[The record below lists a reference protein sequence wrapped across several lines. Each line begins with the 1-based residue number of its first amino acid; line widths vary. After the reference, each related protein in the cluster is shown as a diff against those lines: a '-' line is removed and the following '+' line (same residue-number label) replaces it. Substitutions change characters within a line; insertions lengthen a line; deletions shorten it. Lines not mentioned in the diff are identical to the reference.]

1 MSIGKFKKDELR
13 SIADELKLVVP
24 DNAKVLDLR
33 ELIQESEIYKNDKE
47 TYQAIVD
54 CVLEEINDK
63 RNENE
68 NRLEI
73 EKIKLSQLEKE
84 LEIAKLHNHSGKSL
98 PLQNENQLI
107 TTECN
112 IESLIKSIKTLT
124 IPVPLRAESFNL
136 FFQSIEKAFKT
147 KNVPEKLKPEI
158 LLNILGEKAN
168 NLMIYLRDEDLSDYN
183 KLKAIVLKEFQPT
196 PYECLNQFKKAQK
209 LPSESYVQFASR
221 LSANFNYYCQLRE
234 VNDFKSVCELV
245 ISDKIIET
253 LDRELN
259 THISIKQGE
268 MWFKPQD
275 LARECDILYH
285 PREKLENRIYFLSL
299 NRDNQTV
306 QRSVLNPLADVFGGP
321 GGSNCVVPPQGEN
334 EENKSFVATSFLKN
348 KTRTVLLSSVQCFLR
363 DKYGLLHEVRALLDV
378 GSQSHFITKD
388 CADRLQLKNEKINL
402 LVSCLN
408 ESTMTINGGVTTSI
422 FNGDLSFKKELNLL
436 VVRRITDLTP
446 SQIINVSLDMPNE
459 IKLADYKFN
468 IPGKIDVLLGAEIF
482 YELLRPGQ
490 IYCGDSRLL
499 LQNTVFGYVVSG
511 SVGDE
516 VRDNNIHCGLI
527 RDSDLNTTLR
537 SFWEL
542 ESIGVKNENCS
553 SEEDVSFEMFKQ
565 RVHFKNGR
573 YEVELPWKRDSNELS
588 DNFSLA
594 KRRLGSLMRKMQ
606 RDKVLYSEYYLL
618 ISFRSNKIAVL
629 ADVEKAFLQISLA
642 PKDRDVVRFLID
654 DGENGVQVYR
664 FNRVL
669 FGVNA
674 SPFLLAA
681 TIKTHIGK
689 CMEKYPDTVRTLDH
703 CFYVDDLVTGEDD
716 AKSAFDLSSKAAKIM
731 SEAGMNLRKWIS
743 NDCELMKQWQ
753 LEHFDHLNMN
763 DFVNHPHRVLGLLWH
778 PQKDYLSLRLTSLLD
793 FLQKRKNTK
802 RFLLMAAGRIFDPLG
817 FASPFTIRFKI
828 LFQEIWQRKTDW
840 DEELLPDIREKF
852 EQWCSEASFLC
863 ELQIPRYALQ
873 CDSVNCPECEIH
885 TFSDASIKAY
895 GAVSYVR
902 LRTFDKISVHL
913 LASKSRVAPLKVL
926 TLPRLELMGAL
937 LAARLAKEVS
947 RVLNEKISTTNYF
960 WTDSTIALSWI
971 QGPSNRWKVFVANR
985 VKEIRSLTDKDS
997 WRHCPGK
1004 DNPSDLL
1011 TRGISADSLI
1021 NCEKWWKGPSFLQEG
1036 NTVPVSNNVLLSD
1049 ESAYL
1054 EELKPTERK
1063 TLTVILDNNLLNHIL
1078 SVSNNFQKNLCIF
1091 SYIYRFINNCKRP
1104 SNKQIGPLRMCEIQ
1118 RAEITLVKLVQ
1129 QMEFNSEI
1137 KDLSCQGMVNPQSK
1151 IRNLS
1156 PFLDSENVLRV
1167 GGRLTHSKLCFD
1179 KKTPDNSS

>member
-54 CVLEEINDK
+54 CVLEEINDRRNEDENR

-73 EKIKLSQLEKE
+73 EKIKLSHVKTCC
-84 LEIAKLHNHSGKSL
+84 AKNCFCGKPHNR
-98 PLQNENQLI
+98 LI
-107 TTECN
+107 H
-112 IESLIKSIKTLT
+112 
-124 IPVPLRAESFNL
+124 F
-136 FFQSIEKAFKT
+136 
-147 KNVPEKLKPEI
+147 LK
-158 LLNILGEKAN
+158 
-168 NLMIYLRDEDLSDYN
+168 
-183 KLKAIVLKEFQPT
+183 
-196 PYECLNQFKKAQK
+196 
-209 LPSESYVQFASR
+209 
-221 LSANFNYYCQLRE
+221 
-234 VNDFKSVCELV
+234 
-245 ISDKIIET
+245 
-253 LDRELN
+253 
-259 THISIKQGE
+259 
-268 MWFKPQD
+268 
-275 LARECDILYH
+275 
-285 PREKLENRIYFLSL
+285 
-299 NRDNQTV
+299 RDNQTV

-422 FNGDLSFKKELNLL
+422 FNGDFSFKKELNLL

-516 VRDNNIHCGLI
+516 
-527 RDSDLNTTLR
+527 
-537 SFWEL
+537 L
-542 ESIGVKNENCS
+542 ESIGVKNENC

-606 RDKVLYSEYYLL
+606 RDKVLYSEYCKVLKNYLDEGIIEKVTNPFIPTNNPVFYLPHQVIIKNESLTTKLRLVFDASAHAEKQLSLNDCLFHGVNLNPNILDLL

-669 FGVNA
+669 
-674 SPFLLAA
+674 LA
-681 TIKTHIGK
+681 
-689 CMEKYPDTVRTLDH
+689 
-703 CFYVDDLVTGEDD
+703 
-716 AKSAFDLSSKAAKIM
+716 
-731 SEAGMNLRKWIS
+731 
-743 NDCELMKQWQ
+743 
-753 LEHFDHLNMN
+753 
-763 DFVNHPHRVLGLLWH
+763 
-778 PQKDYLSLRLTSLLD
+778 
-793 FLQKRKNTK
+793 
-802 RFLLMAAGRIFDPLG
+802 
-817 FASPFTIRFKI
+817 
-828 LFQEIWQRKTDW
+828 
-840 DEELLPDIREKF
+840 
-852 EQWCSEASFLC
+852 
-863 ELQIPRYALQ
+863 
-873 CDSVNCPECEIH
+873 
-885 TFSDASIKAY
+885 
-895 GAVSYVR
+895 
-902 LRTFDKISVHL
+902 
-913 LASKSRVAPLKVL
+913 
-926 TLPRLELMGAL
+926 
-937 LAARLAKEVS
+937 
-947 RVLNEKISTTNYF
+947 
-960 WTDSTIALSWI
+960 
-971 QGPSNRWKVFVANR
+971 
-985 VKEIRSLTDKDS
+985 
-997 WRHCPGK
+997 
-1004 DNPSDLL
+1004 
-1011 TRGISADSLI
+1011 
-1021 NCEKWWKGPSFLQEG
+1021 
-1036 NTVPVSNNVLLSD
+1036 
-1049 ESAYL
+1049 
-1054 EELKPTERK
+1054 
-1063 TLTVILDNNLLNHIL
+1063 
-1078 SVSNNFQKNLCIF
+1078 
-1091 SYIYRFINNCKRP
+1091 
-1104 SNKQIGPLRMCEIQ
+1104 
-1118 RAEITLVKLVQ
+1118 
-1129 QMEFNSEI
+1129 
-1137 KDLSCQGMVNPQSK
+1137 
-1151 IRNLS
+1151 
-1156 PFLDSENVLRV
+1156 
-1167 GGRLTHSKLCFD
+1167 
-1179 KKTPDNSS
+1179 

>member
-54 CVLEEINDK
+54 CVLEEINDRRNEDENR

-84 LEIAKLHNHSGKSL
+84 LEIAKLHNQSGKSL

-124 IPVPLRAESFNL
+124 IP
-136 FFQSIEKAFKT
+136 
-147 KNVPEKLKPEI
+147 
-158 LLNILGEKAN
+158 
-168 NLMIYLRDEDLSDYN
+168 
-183 KLKAIVLKEFQPT
+183 
-196 PYECLNQFKKAQK
+196 
-209 LPSESYVQFASR
+209 
-221 LSANFNYYCQLRE
+221 
-234 VNDFKSVCELV
+234 
-245 ISDKIIET
+245 
-253 LDRELN
+253 
-259 THISIKQGE
+259 
-268 MWFKPQD
+268 
-275 LARECDILYH
+275 
-285 PREKLENRIYFLSL
+285 
-299 NRDNQTV
+299 RDNQTV

-378 GSQSHFITKD
+378 GS
-388 CADRLQLKNEKINL
+388 
-402 LVSCLN
+402 
-408 ESTMTINGGVTTSI
+408 
-422 FNGDLSFKKELNLL
+422 
-436 VVRRITDLTP
+436 
-446 SQIINVSLDMPNE
+446 
-459 IKLADYKFN
+459 
-468 IPGKIDVLLGAEIF
+468 AEIF

-516 VRDNNIHCGLI
+516 
-527 RDSDLNTTLR
+527 
-537 SFWEL
+537 F
-542 ESIGVKNENCS
+542 
-553 SEEDVSFEMFKQ
+553 SE
-565 RVHFKNGR
+565 
-573 YEVELPWKRDSNELS
+573 
-588 DNFSLA
+588 

-606 RDKVLYSEYYLL
+606 RDKVLYSEYCKVLKNYLDEGIIEKVTNPFIPTNNPVFYLPHQVIIKNESLTTKLRLVFDASAHAEKQLSLNDCLFHGVNLNPNILDLL

-689 CMEKYPDTVRTLDH
+689 YMEKYPDTVRTLDH

-763 DFVNHPHRVLGLLWH
+763 DFVNHPHRVLGLYGIFKRLS
-778 PQKDYLSLRLTSLLD
+778 QSSSDQSLRLPS
-793 FLQKRKNTK
+793 KRKNTK

-937 LAARLAKEVS
+937 LAARLAKEIS

-1137 KDLSCQGMVNPQSK
+1137 KDLSCKGMVNPQSK

-1167 GGRLTHSKLCFD
+1167 GGRLAHSKLCFD
-1179 KKTPDNSS
+1179 KKHQIILPNNHRLTNLILEMTHKRHLHVGPQTLLSIVRQRFWPLNGRNMCRKLVNNCIICFKAKPVTCSQIMGQLPAERISQSFPFNKVGIDFLWTFLD

>member
-47 TYQAIVD
+47 TYQAVVD
-54 CVLEEINDK
+54 CVLEEINDRRNEDENR

-73 EKIKLSQLEKE
+73 EKIKLSHVKTCCAKNWFCGKPHHRLIHFPKPGKE
-84 LEIAKLHNHSGKSL
+84 
-98 PLQNENQLI
+98 
-107 TTECN
+107 
-112 IESLIKSIKTLT
+112 
-124 IPVPLRAESFNL
+124 
-136 FFQSIEKAFKT
+136 
-147 KNVPEKLKPEI
+147 
-158 LLNILGEKAN
+158 
-168 NLMIYLRDEDLSDYN
+168 
-183 KLKAIVLKEFQPT
+183 
-196 PYECLNQFKKAQK
+196 
-209 LPSESYVQFASR
+209 
-221 LSANFNYYCQLRE
+221 
-234 VNDFKSVCELV
+234 SVAL
-245 ISDKIIET
+245 
-253 LDRELN
+253 
-259 THISIKQGE
+259 
-268 MWFKPQD
+268 
-275 LARECDILYH
+275 
-285 PREKLENRIYFLSL
+285 
-299 NRDNQTV
+299 NQTV

-363 DKYGLLHEVRALLDV
+363 DKYGFLHEVRALLDV

-606 RDKVLYSEYYLL
+606 RDKVLYSEYCKVLKNYLDVGIIEKVTNPFIPTNNPVFYLPHQVIIKNESLTTKLRLVFDASAHEEKQLSLNDCLFHGVNLNPNILDLL

-642 PKDRDVVRFLID
+642 PKDRDVVRF
-654 DGENGVQVYR
+654 
-664 FNRVL
+664 
-669 FGVNA
+669 
-674 SPFLLAA
+674 
-681 TIKTHIGK
+681 
-689 CMEKYPDTVRTLDH
+689 
-703 CFYVDDLVTGEDD
+703 
-716 AKSAFDLSSKAAKIM
+716 
-731 SEAGMNLRKWIS
+731 
-743 NDCELMKQWQ
+743 
-753 LEHFDHLNMN
+753 
-763 DFVNHPHRVLGLLWH
+763 
-778 PQKDYLSLRLTSLLD
+778 SL
-793 FLQKRKNTK
+793 
-802 RFLLMAAGRIFDPLG
+802 
-817 FASPFTIRFKI
+817 
-828 LFQEIWQRKTDW
+828 
-840 DEELLPDIREKF
+840 
-852 EQWCSEASFLC
+852 
-863 ELQIPRYALQ
+863 
-873 CDSVNCPECEIH
+873 
-885 TFSDASIKAY
+885 
-895 GAVSYVR
+895 
-902 LRTFDKISVHL
+902 
-913 LASKSRVAPLKVL
+913 
-926 TLPRLELMGAL
+926 
-937 LAARLAKEVS
+937 
-947 RVLNEKISTTNYF
+947 
-960 WTDSTIALSWI
+960 
-971 QGPSNRWKVFVANR
+971 
-985 VKEIRSLTDKDS
+985 
-997 WRHCPGK
+997 
-1004 DNPSDLL
+1004 
-1011 TRGISADSLI
+1011 
-1021 NCEKWWKGPSFLQEG
+1021 
-1036 NTVPVSNNVLLSD
+1036 
-1049 ESAYL
+1049 
-1054 EELKPTERK
+1054 
-1063 TLTVILDNNLLNHIL
+1063 
-1078 SVSNNFQKNLCIF
+1078 
-1091 SYIYRFINNCKRP
+1091 
-1104 SNKQIGPLRMCEIQ
+1104 
-1118 RAEITLVKLVQ
+1118 
-1129 QMEFNSEI
+1129 
-1137 KDLSCQGMVNPQSK
+1137 
-1151 IRNLS
+1151 
-1156 PFLDSENVLRV
+1156 
-1167 GGRLTHSKLCFD
+1167 
-1179 KKTPDNSS
+1179 

>member
-73 EKIKLSQLEKE
+73 EKIKLSHVKTCC
-84 LEIAKLHNHSGKSL
+84 AKNCFCGKPHNR
-98 PLQNENQLI
+98 LI
-107 TTECN
+107 
-112 IESLIKSIKTLT
+112 
-124 IPVPLRAESFNL
+124 RF
-136 FFQSIEKAFKT
+136 
-147 KNVPEKLKPEI
+147 LKP
-158 LLNILGEKAN
+158 
-168 NLMIYLRDEDLSDYN
+168 D
-183 KLKAIVLKEFQPT
+183 KE
-196 PYECLNQFKKAQK
+196 
-209 LPSESYVQFASR
+209 
-221 LSANFNYYCQLRE
+221 
-234 VNDFKSVCELV
+234 SVAL
-245 ISDKIIET
+245 
-253 LDRELN
+253 
-259 THISIKQGE
+259 
-268 MWFKPQD
+268 
-275 LARECDILYH
+275 
-285 PREKLENRIYFLSL
+285 
-299 NRDNQTV
+299 NQTV

-363 DKYGLLHEVRALLDV
+363 DKYGRLHEVRALLDV

-468 IPGKIDVLLGAEIF
+468 IPGKIYVLLGAEIF

-499 LQNTVFGYVVSG
+499 LQNTVLGYVVSG

-527 RDSDLNTTLR
+527 RDSDLNTTLG

-689 CMEKYPDTVRTLDH
+689 YMEKYPDTVRTLDH

-778 PQKDYLSLRLTSLLD
+778 PQKT
-793 FLQKRKNTK
+793 
-802 RFLLMAAGRIFDPLG
+802 
-817 FASPFTIRFKI
+817 
-828 LFQEIWQRKTDW
+828 
-840 DEELLPDIREKF
+840 
-852 EQWCSEASFLC
+852 
-863 ELQIPRYALQ
+863 
-873 CDSVNCPECEIH
+873 
-885 TFSDASIKAY
+885 
-895 GAVSYVR
+895 
-902 LRTFDKISVHL
+902 ISV
-913 LASKSRVAPLKVL
+913 
-926 TLPRLELMGAL
+926 
-937 LAARLAKEVS
+937 
-947 RVLNEKISTTNYF
+947 
-960 WTDSTIALSWI
+960 
-971 QGPSNRWKVFVANR
+971 FV
-985 VKEIRSLTDKDS
+985 
-997 WRHCPGK
+997 
-1004 DNPSDLL
+1004 
-1011 TRGISADSLI
+1011 
-1021 NCEKWWKGPSFLQEG
+1021 
-1036 NTVPVSNNVLLSD
+1036 
-1049 ESAYL
+1049 
-1054 EELKPTERK
+1054 
-1063 TLTVILDNNLLNHIL
+1063 
-1078 SVSNNFQKNLCIF
+1078 
-1091 SYIYRFINNCKRP
+1091 
-1104 SNKQIGPLRMCEIQ
+1104 
-1118 RAEITLVKLVQ
+1118 
-1129 QMEFNSEI
+1129 
-1137 KDLSCQGMVNPQSK
+1137 
-1151 IRNLS
+1151 
-1156 PFLDSENVLRV
+1156 
-1167 GGRLTHSKLCFD
+1167 
-1179 KKTPDNSS
+1179 

>member
-1 MSIGKFKKDELR
+1 
-13 SIADELKLVVP
+13 
-24 DNAKVLDLR
+24 
-33 ELIQESEIYKNDKE
+33 
-47 TYQAIVD
+47 
-54 CVLEEINDK
+54 
-63 RNENE
+63 
-68 NRLEI
+68 
-73 EKIKLSQLEKE
+73 
-84 LEIAKLHNHSGKSL
+84 
-98 PLQNENQLI
+98 
-107 TTECN
+107 
-112 IESLIKSIKTLT
+112 
-124 IPVPLRAESFNL
+124 
-136 FFQSIEKAFKT
+136 
-147 KNVPEKLKPEI
+147 
-158 LLNILGEKAN
+158 
-168 NLMIYLRDEDLSDYN
+168 
-183 KLKAIVLKEFQPT
+183 
-196 PYECLNQFKKAQK
+196 
-209 LPSESYVQFASR
+209 
-221 LSANFNYYCQLRE
+221 
-234 VNDFKSVCELV
+234 
-245 ISDKIIET
+245 
-253 LDRELN
+253 
-259 THISIKQGE
+259 
-268 MWFKPQD
+268 
-275 LARECDILYH
+275 
-285 PREKLENRIYFLSL
+285 
-299 NRDNQTV
+299 
-306 QRSVLNPLADVFGGP
+306 
-321 GGSNCVVPPQGEN
+321 
-334 EENKSFVATSFLKN
+334 
-348 KTRTVLLSSVQCFLR
+348 
-363 DKYGLLHEVRALLDV
+363 
-378 GSQSHFITKD
+378 
-388 CADRLQLKNEKINL
+388 
-402 LVSCLN
+402 
-408 ESTMTINGGVTTSI
+408 
-422 FNGDLSFKKELNLL
+422 
-436 VVRRITDLTP
+436 
-446 SQIINVSLDMPNE
+446 MPNK

-606 RDKVLYSEYYLL
+606 RDKVLYSEYCKVLKNYLDVGIIEKVTNPFIPTNNPVFYLPHQGIIKNEYLTTKLRLVFDASAHEEKQLSLNDCLFHGVNLNPNILDLL

-689 CMEKYPDTVRTLDH
+689 YMEKYPDTVRTLDH
-703 CFYVDDLVTGEDD
+703 CFYVDDLVTGKDN

-778 PQKDYLSLRLTSLLD
+778 PQKDYLSLCLTCLLD

-1091 SYIYRFINNCKRP
+1091 SYIYRFISNCKRP

-1137 KDLSCQGMVNPQSK
+1137 KDLSCKGMVNPQSK

-1167 GGRLTHSKLCFD
+1167 GGRLAHSKLCFD
-1179 KKTPDNSS
+1179 KKHQIILPNNHRLTNLILEMTHKRHLHVGPQTLLSIVRQRFWPLNGRNMCRKLVNNCIICFKAKPVTCSQIMGQLPAERISQSFPFNKVGIDFCGHFWIKYPNQRKGVLNKVYVCIFVCMVTKACHLEIVTDLSSEAFIAALKRFFSRRGKSERIFSDNATNFVGTQLELKRLREIMSNCVSNLSKFLCEERVEWSFIPPRAPNHGGWSESRQISPQACNG

>member
-54 CVLEEINDK
+54 CVLEEINDRRNEDENR

-84 LEIAKLHNHSGKSL
+84 LEIAKLHNQSGKSL

-124 IPVPLRAESFNL
+124 IP
-136 FFQSIEKAFKT
+136 
-147 KNVPEKLKPEI
+147 
-158 LLNILGEKAN
+158 
-168 NLMIYLRDEDLSDYN
+168 
-183 KLKAIVLKEFQPT
+183 
-196 PYECLNQFKKAQK
+196 
-209 LPSESYVQFASR
+209 
-221 LSANFNYYCQLRE
+221 
-234 VNDFKSVCELV
+234 
-245 ISDKIIET
+245 
-253 LDRELN
+253 
-259 THISIKQGE
+259 
-268 MWFKPQD
+268 
-275 LARECDILYH
+275 
-285 PREKLENRIYFLSL
+285 
-299 NRDNQTV
+299 RDNQTV

-527 RDSDLNTTLR
+527 RDGDLNTTLR

-542 ESIGVKNENCS
+542 ESIGVKNENCC

-606 RDKVLYSEYYLL
+606 RDKVLYSEYCKVLKNYLDEGIIEKVTNPFIPTNNPVFYLPHQVIIKNESLTTKLRLVFDASAHAENQLSLNDCLSHGVNLNPNILDLL

-669 FGVNA
+669 
-674 SPFLLAA
+674 LA
-681 TIKTHIGK
+681 
-689 CMEKYPDTVRTLDH
+689 
-703 CFYVDDLVTGEDD
+703 
-716 AKSAFDLSSKAAKIM
+716 
-731 SEAGMNLRKWIS
+731 
-743 NDCELMKQWQ
+743 
-753 LEHFDHLNMN
+753 
-763 DFVNHPHRVLGLLWH
+763 
-778 PQKDYLSLRLTSLLD
+778 
-793 FLQKRKNTK
+793 
-802 RFLLMAAGRIFDPLG
+802 
-817 FASPFTIRFKI
+817 
-828 LFQEIWQRKTDW
+828 
-840 DEELLPDIREKF
+840 
-852 EQWCSEASFLC
+852 
-863 ELQIPRYALQ
+863 
-873 CDSVNCPECEIH
+873 
-885 TFSDASIKAY
+885 
-895 GAVSYVR
+895 
-902 LRTFDKISVHL
+902 
-913 LASKSRVAPLKVL
+913 
-926 TLPRLELMGAL
+926 
-937 LAARLAKEVS
+937 
-947 RVLNEKISTTNYF
+947 
-960 WTDSTIALSWI
+960 
-971 QGPSNRWKVFVANR
+971 
-985 VKEIRSLTDKDS
+985 
-997 WRHCPGK
+997 
-1004 DNPSDLL
+1004 
-1011 TRGISADSLI
+1011 
-1021 NCEKWWKGPSFLQEG
+1021 
-1036 NTVPVSNNVLLSD
+1036 
-1049 ESAYL
+1049 
-1054 EELKPTERK
+1054 
-1063 TLTVILDNNLLNHIL
+1063 
-1078 SVSNNFQKNLCIF
+1078 
-1091 SYIYRFINNCKRP
+1091 
-1104 SNKQIGPLRMCEIQ
+1104 
-1118 RAEITLVKLVQ
+1118 
-1129 QMEFNSEI
+1129 
-1137 KDLSCQGMVNPQSK
+1137 
-1151 IRNLS
+1151 
-1156 PFLDSENVLRV
+1156 
-1167 GGRLTHSKLCFD
+1167 
-1179 KKTPDNSS
+1179 

>member
-1 MSIGKFKKDELR
+1 
-13 SIADELKLVVP
+13 
-24 DNAKVLDLR
+24 
-33 ELIQESEIYKNDKE
+33 
-47 TYQAIVD
+47 
-54 CVLEEINDK
+54 
-63 RNENE
+63 
-68 NRLEI
+68 
-73 EKIKLSQLEKE
+73 
-84 LEIAKLHNHSGKSL
+84 
-98 PLQNENQLI
+98 
-107 TTECN
+107 
-112 IESLIKSIKTLT
+112 
-124 IPVPLRAESFNL
+124 
-136 FFQSIEKAFKT
+136 
-147 KNVPEKLKPEI
+147 
-158 LLNILGEKAN
+158 
-168 NLMIYLRDEDLSDYN
+168 
-183 KLKAIVLKEFQPT
+183 
-196 PYECLNQFKKAQK
+196 
-209 LPSESYVQFASR
+209 
-221 LSANFNYYCQLRE
+221 
-234 VNDFKSVCELV
+234 
-245 ISDKIIET
+245 
-253 LDRELN
+253 
-259 THISIKQGE
+259 
-268 MWFKPQD
+268 
-275 LARECDILYH
+275 
-285 PREKLENRIYFLSL
+285 
-299 NRDNQTV
+299 
-306 QRSVLNPLADVFGGP
+306 
-321 GGSNCVVPPQGEN
+321 
-334 EENKSFVATSFLKN
+334 
-348 KTRTVLLSSVQCFLR
+348 
-363 DKYGLLHEVRALLDV
+363 
-378 GSQSHFITKD
+378 
-388 CADRLQLKNEKINL
+388 
-402 LVSCLN
+402 
-408 ESTMTINGGVTTSI
+408 
-422 FNGDLSFKKELNLL
+422 
-436 VVRRITDLTP
+436 
-446 SQIINVSLDMPNE
+446 
-459 IKLADYKFN
+459 
-468 IPGKIDVLLGAEIF
+468 
-482 YELLRPGQ
+482 
-490 IYCGDSRLL
+490 
-499 LQNTVFGYVVSG
+499 
-511 SVGDE
+511 
-516 VRDNNIHCGLI
+516 
-527 RDSDLNTTLR
+527 
-537 SFWEL
+537 
-542 ESIGVKNENCS
+542 
-553 SEEDVSFEMFKQ
+553 
-565 RVHFKNGR
+565 
-573 YEVELPWKRDSNELS
+573 
-588 DNFSLA
+588 
-594 KRRLGSLMRKMQ
+594 MQ
-606 RDKVLYSEYYLL
+606 RDKVLYSEYCKVLKNYLDVGIIEKVTNPFIPTLNPVFYLPHQVIIKNESLTTKLRLVFDASAHEEKQLSLNDCLFHGINLNPNILDLL

-689 CMEKYPDTVRTLDH
+689 YMEKYPDTVRTLDH

-743 NDCELMKQWQ
+743 ND
-753 LEHFDHLNMN
+753 
-763 DFVNHPHRVLGLLWH
+763 
-778 PQKDYLSLRLTSLLD
+778 S
-793 FLQKRKNTK
+793 
-802 RFLLMAAGRIFDPLG
+802 
-817 FASPFTIRFKI
+817 
-828 LFQEIWQRKTDW
+828 
-840 DEELLPDIREKF
+840 
-852 EQWCSEASFLC
+852 SFLC

-913 LASKSRVAPLKVL
+913 LASISRVAPLKVL

-947 RVLNEKISTTNYF
+947 RVLNEKISTNNYF

-985 VKEIRSLTDKDS
+985 VKEIRSLTYKDS

-1137 KDLSCQGMVNPQSK
+1137 KDLSCKGMVNPQSK

-1167 GGRLTHSKLCFD
+1167 GGRLAHSKLCFD
-1179 KKTPDNSS
+1179 KKNTR

>member
-73 EKIKLSQLEKE
+73 EKIKLSHVKTCC
-84 LEIAKLHNHSGKSL
+84 AKNCFCGK
-98 PLQNENQLI
+98 PHHRLI
-107 TTECN
+107 H
-112 IESLIKSIKTLT
+112 
-124 IPVPLRAESFNL
+124 F
-136 FFQSIEKAFKT
+136 
-147 KNVPEKLKPEI
+147 LK
-158 LLNILGEKAN
+158 
-168 NLMIYLRDEDLSDYN
+168 
-183 KLKAIVLKEFQPT
+183 
-196 PYECLNQFKKAQK
+196 
-209 LPSESYVQFASR
+209 
-221 LSANFNYYCQLRE
+221 
-234 VNDFKSVCELV
+234 
-245 ISDKIIET
+245 
-253 LDRELN
+253 
-259 THISIKQGE
+259 
-268 MWFKPQD
+268 
-275 LARECDILYH
+275 
-285 PREKLENRIYFLSL
+285 
-299 NRDNQTV
+299 RDNQTV

-363 DKYGLLHEVRALLDV
+363 DKYGLLHEVKALLDV

-527 RDSDLNTTLR
+527 RDGDLNTTLR

-542 ESIGVKNENCS
+542 ESIGVKNENCC

-573 YEVELPWKRDSNELS
+573 YEVELPWKRDSDELS

-689 CMEKYPDTVRTLDH
+689 YMEKYPDTVRTLDH

-778 PQKDYLSLRLTSLLD
+778 PQKT
-793 FLQKRKNTK
+793 
-802 RFLLMAAGRIFDPLG
+802 
-817 FASPFTIRFKI
+817 
-828 LFQEIWQRKTDW
+828 
-840 DEELLPDIREKF
+840 
-852 EQWCSEASFLC
+852 
-863 ELQIPRYALQ
+863 
-873 CDSVNCPECEIH
+873 
-885 TFSDASIKAY
+885 
-895 GAVSYVR
+895 
-902 LRTFDKISVHL
+902 ISV
-913 LASKSRVAPLKVL
+913 
-926 TLPRLELMGAL
+926 
-937 LAARLAKEVS
+937 
-947 RVLNEKISTTNYF
+947 
-960 WTDSTIALSWI
+960 
-971 QGPSNRWKVFVANR
+971 FV
-985 VKEIRSLTDKDS
+985 
-997 WRHCPGK
+997 
-1004 DNPSDLL
+1004 
-1011 TRGISADSLI
+1011 
-1021 NCEKWWKGPSFLQEG
+1021 
-1036 NTVPVSNNVLLSD
+1036 
-1049 ESAYL
+1049 
-1054 EELKPTERK
+1054 
-1063 TLTVILDNNLLNHIL
+1063 
-1078 SVSNNFQKNLCIF
+1078 
-1091 SYIYRFINNCKRP
+1091 
-1104 SNKQIGPLRMCEIQ
+1104 
-1118 RAEITLVKLVQ
+1118 
-1129 QMEFNSEI
+1129 
-1137 KDLSCQGMVNPQSK
+1137 
-1151 IRNLS
+1151 
-1156 PFLDSENVLRV
+1156 
-1167 GGRLTHSKLCFD
+1167 
-1179 KKTPDNSS
+1179 

>member
-1 MSIGKFKKDELR
+1 MSISKFKKDELR

-54 CVLEEINDK
+54 CVLEEINDR
-63 RNENE
+63 RNEDE

-73 EKIKLSQLEKE
+73 EKIKLPQLEKE
-84 LEIAKLHNHSGKSL
+84 LEIAKLHKQSGKSL
-98 PLQNENQLI
+98 HLQNENQLI

-112 IESLIKSIKTLT
+112 IEK
-124 IPVPLRAESFNL
+124 
-136 FFQSIEKAFKT
+136 KAFKT

-196 PYECLNQFKKAQK
+196 PYECLNQFKKAQNY
-209 LPSESYVQFASR
+209 LSEN
-221 LSANFNYYCQLRE
+221 LL
-234 VNDFKSVCELV
+234 
-245 ISDKIIET
+245 
-253 LDRELN
+253 
-259 THISIKQGE
+259 G
-268 MWFKPQD
+268 
-275 LARECDILYH
+275 
-285 PREKLENRIYFLSL
+285 EKLFCGKPHNRLIHFLK
-299 NRDNQTV
+299 RDNQTV

-378 GSQSHFITKD
+378 GSESHFITKD

-606 RDKVLYSEYYLL
+606 RDKVLYSEYCKVLKNYLDVGIIEKVTNPFIPTNNPVFYLPHQVIIKNESLTTKLRLVFDASAHEEKQLSLNDCLFHGVNLNPNILDLL

-689 CMEKYPDTVRTLDH
+689 YMEKYPDTVRTLDH

-793 FLQKRKNTK
+793 FLQKKK
-802 RFLLMAAGRIFDPLG
+802 
-817 FASPFTIRFKI
+817 
-828 LFQEIWQRKTDW
+828 
-840 DEELLPDIREKF
+840 
-852 EQWCSEASFLC
+852 
-863 ELQIPRYALQ
+863 
-873 CDSVNCPECEIH
+873 
-885 TFSDASIKAY
+885 
-895 GAVSYVR
+895 
-902 LRTFDKISVHL
+902 
-913 LASKSRVAPLKVL
+913 
-926 TLPRLELMGAL
+926 
-937 LAARLAKEVS
+937 KE
-947 RVLNEKISTTNYF
+947 
-960 WTDSTIALSWI
+960 
-971 QGPSNRWKVFVANR
+971 
-985 VKEIRSLTDKDS
+985 
-997 WRHCPGK
+997 H
-1004 DNPSDLL
+1004 
-1011 TRGISADSLI
+1011 
-1021 NCEKWWKGPSFLQEG
+1021 
-1036 NTVPVSNNVLLSD
+1036 
-1049 ESAYL
+1049 
-1054 EELKPTERK
+1054 
-1063 TLTVILDNNLLNHIL
+1063 
-1078 SVSNNFQKNLCIF
+1078 
-1091 SYIYRFINNCKRP
+1091 
-1104 SNKQIGPLRMCEIQ
+1104 
-1118 RAEITLVKLVQ
+1118 
-1129 QMEFNSEI
+1129 
-1137 KDLSCQGMVNPQSK
+1137 
-1151 IRNLS
+1151 
-1156 PFLDSENVLRV
+1156 
-1167 GGRLTHSKLCFD
+1167 
-1179 KKTPDNSS
+1179 

>member
-1 MSIGKFKKDELR
+1 
-13 SIADELKLVVP
+13 
-24 DNAKVLDLR
+24 
-33 ELIQESEIYKNDKE
+33 
-47 TYQAIVD
+47 
-54 CVLEEINDK
+54 
-63 RNENE
+63 
-68 NRLEI
+68 
-73 EKIKLSQLEKE
+73 
-84 LEIAKLHNHSGKSL
+84 
-98 PLQNENQLI
+98 
-107 TTECN
+107 
-112 IESLIKSIKTLT
+112 
-124 IPVPLRAESFNL
+124 
-136 FFQSIEKAFKT
+136 
-147 KNVPEKLKPEI
+147 
-158 LLNILGEKAN
+158 
-168 NLMIYLRDEDLSDYN
+168 
-183 KLKAIVLKEFQPT
+183 
-196 PYECLNQFKKAQK
+196 
-209 LPSESYVQFASR
+209 
-221 LSANFNYYCQLRE
+221 
-234 VNDFKSVCELV
+234 
-245 ISDKIIET
+245 
-253 LDRELN
+253 
-259 THISIKQGE
+259 
-268 MWFKPQD
+268 
-275 LARECDILYH
+275 
-285 PREKLENRIYFLSL
+285 
-299 NRDNQTV
+299 
-306 QRSVLNPLADVFGGP
+306 
-321 GGSNCVVPPQGEN
+321 
-334 EENKSFVATSFLKN
+334 
-348 KTRTVLLSSVQCFLR
+348 
-363 DKYGLLHEVRALLDV
+363 
-378 GSQSHFITKD
+378 
-388 CADRLQLKNEKINL
+388 
-402 LVSCLN
+402 
-408 ESTMTINGGVTTSI
+408 
-422 FNGDLSFKKELNLL
+422 
-436 VVRRITDLTP
+436 
-446 SQIINVSLDMPNE
+446 MPNE

-516 VRDNNIHCGLI
+516 F
-527 RDSDLNTTLR
+527 SEKTTWK
-537 SFWEL
+537 S
-542 ESIGVKNENCS
+542 
-553 SEEDVSFEMFKQ
+553 
-565 RVHFKNGR
+565 
-573 YEVELPWKRDSNELS
+573 YE
-588 DNFSLA
+588 
-594 KRRLGSLMRKMQ
+594 KMQ
-606 RDKVLYSEYYLL
+606 KDKVLYSEYCKVLKNYLDVGIIEKVTNPFIPTNNPVFYLPHQVIIKNESLTTKLRLVFDASAHEEKQLSLNDCLFHGVNLNPNILDLL

-664 FNRVL
+664 FNRVV

-689 CMEKYPDTVRTLDH
+689 YMEKYPDTVRTLDH

-763 DFVNHPHRVLGLLWH
+763 DFVNHPHHVLGLLWH
-778 PQKDYLSLRLTSLLD
+778 PQKDYLSLRLT
-793 FLQKRKNTK
+793 K
-802 RFLLMAAGRIFDPLG
+802 
-817 FASPFTIRFKI
+817 
-828 LFQEIWQRKTDW
+828 IWQRKTDW

-937 LAARLAKEVS
+937 LGARLAKEVS

-1063 TLTVILDNNLLNHIL
+1063 
-1078 SVSNNFQKNLCIF
+1078 
-1091 SYIYRFINNCKRP
+1091 
-1104 SNKQIGPLRMCEIQ
+1104 
-1118 RAEITLVKLVQ
+1118 KL
-1129 QMEFNSEI
+1129 
-1137 KDLSCQGMVNPQSK
+1137 
-1151 IRNLS
+1151 
-1156 PFLDSENVLRV
+1156 
-1167 GGRLTHSKLCFD
+1167 
-1179 KKTPDNSS
+1179 